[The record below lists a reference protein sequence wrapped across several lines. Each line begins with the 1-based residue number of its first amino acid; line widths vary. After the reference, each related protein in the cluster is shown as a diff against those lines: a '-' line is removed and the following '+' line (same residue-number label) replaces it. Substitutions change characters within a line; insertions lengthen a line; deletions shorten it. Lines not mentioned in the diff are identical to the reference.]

1 LAGENEAVADE
12 AADNDAL
19 PEADE
24 GDSGLPTVDA
34 DDEGDDAPKRP
45 EKAEKADKGKDQ
57 PKPKMVD
64 HRALVEAR
72 NLLKRERDERQRE
85 RERMEQRWAQII
97 ERTTPKQPEPPQP
110 NFDQDPAAWLR
121 HQTENTG
128 KTVNDLAEWRRQQEA
143 QRQQAEQD
151 QHLQYAVGTAEQEF
165 AAEQPD
171 YGDALEFA
179 RTSRMNFFRAA
190 GYAPAEAAQI
200 VMQETKILAQRALQA
215 GENPA
220 RRIYEIAKTFG
231 YAQKQQGGETK
242 IEQLRKGQRAASPMS
257 GGGAEDENLP
267 SLAALAD
274 MEDSEFDKLWGRMK
288 KAGKLG

>member
-1 LAGENEAVADE
+1 MAEENTEAELPTD
-12 AADNDAL
+12 DAL

-24 GDSGLPTVDA
+24 GDGLPTVEADA
-34 DDEGDDAPKRP
+34 DDAPEP
-45 EKAEKADKGKDQ
+45 EDKPKKADKADKGKD
-57 PKPKMVD
+57 KPKMVD

-72 NLLKRERDERQRE
+72 NLLKREREDRQRE
-85 RERMEQRWAQII
+85 RERMEQRWQQII
-97 ERTTPKQPEPPQP
+97 ERTAPKQPEPPPPPQ
-110 NFDQDPAAWLR
+110 FEQDPAAWLR

-128 KTVNDLAEWRRQQEA
+128 KTVTELAEWRRQQET

-151 QHLQYAVGTAEQEF
+151 QQLQYAVGAAEQEF

-171 YGDALEFA
+171 YGEALEFA

-190 GYAPAEAAQI
+190 GYSQAEAAQI
-200 VMQETKILAQRALQA
+200 VMQETKILAQRALQS

-231 YAQKQQGGETK
+231 YAQKQQAETK
-242 IEQLRKGQRAASPMS
+242 IEQLRKGQRASSPMS

-267 SLAALAD
+267 SLSTLAEMD
-274 MEDSEFDKLWGRMK
+274 NDEFDKLWGRMK